1 MQKLS
6 APVVI
11 VAAMGR
17 NTRVIGNNNQLLWHI
32 PADLK
37 RFKALTLGHP
47 IIMGR
52 KTFESIIK
60 ILGKPLPGRTNI
72 VVTRDPEY
80 KYEGA
85 TSVTSIDEAFATAQK
100 ENPTEIHIGGGTQ
113 IYEQV
118 LPYVDKLHLTFIEDD
133 QSGDTVFPD
142 FINDFKI
149 TKKYPPEN
157 YEGLVYQW
165 VDFERK

>member
-1 MQKLS
+1 MQKPS
-6 APVVI
+6 IPVVI

-17 NTRVIGNNNQLLWHI
+17 NTRIIGNNNQLLWHI

-37 RFKALTLGHP
+37 RFKTLTLGHP

-60 ILGKPLPGRTNI
+60 ILGKPFPGRTNI
-72 VVTRDPEY
+72 VVTCDPEY
-80 KYEGA
+80 KHEGA
-85 TSVTSIDEAFATAQK
+85 TSVTSIEEAFAIAQK

-118 LPYVDKLHLTFIEDD
+118 LPYVDKLHLTFIDD
-133 QSGDTVFPD
+133 DKAGDSIFPD
-142 FINDFKI
+142 FSNDFKI
-149 TKKYPPEN
+149 TKEYPLEN

-165 VDFERK
+165 VDFEKN